1 MLERFANPFANHR
14 LLSISLNSVS
24 KWKVR
29 VLPTILD
36 YNAKFGKLPEGLV
49 KSLGSLIK
57 FYRTDKVNDSPD
69 VMEFFKGN
77 PSADDVMKK
86 TEFWGMDLTTV
97 PGFADMVKTNC

>member
-1 MLERFANPFANHR
+1 
-14 LLSISLNSVS
+14 VS

-36 YNAKFGKLPEGLV
+36 YHAKFGKLPEGLV
-49 KSLGSLIK
+49 KSLGSLIR

-77 PSADDVMKK
+77 PSADDVMKNAD
-86 TEFWGMDLTTV
+86 FWGMDLTTID
-97 PGFADMVKTNC
+97 GFADMVKSNC